1 MRERVAHFL
10 LIPELAYS
18 PPNDALISA
27 WIELGFA
34 VDVFAPGGS
43 FDVTRYGDS
52 IRALPVEYGYRWLL
66 ANLCKPTW
74 RNYRAFSGT
83 TEDPLAIVGALGR
96 FWRRPIITLADEIK
110 SGSYAGDRSARWKRL
125 CQRGMRASAL
135 TIVNEAERITL
146 QRDYADLTPTQDVM
160 VYPGGFREPP
170 IPIDRGTVRRD
181 RGISDD
187 AFVLCYS
194 GTFNFGNGGLWL
206 ADALKSVPDLHV
218 WGQILHSDPL
228 VHGLLTRIY
237 GAERLHLESA
247 RLGWR
252 EAWATSAAADVGMV
266 VYLQDAP
273 QFQHM
278 GIASNRLCMFLA
290 MGVPVI
296 ASRQPSFEFI
306 ESFNAGVL
314 LEDSS
319 SIADALESVRT
330 ELPKMRKGAKRAW
343 TEYVQSTIRYE
354 GLVQQLNQVMS
365 K

>member
-34 VDVFAPGGS
+34 VDAFAPGGA

-52 IRALPVEYGYRWLL
+52 VRALPVEYGYRWLL
-66 ANLCKPTW
+66 ANLSKPSW
-74 RNYRAFSGT
+74 RKYRAFSGT
-83 TEDPLAIVGALGR
+83 TEDPLAVVGALGR

-125 CQRGMRASAL
+125 CQRGMRASEL

-146 QRDYADLTPTQDVM
+146 QRDYADLSSTQDVI

-170 IPIDRGTVRRD
+170 SPIDRVTARRE

-296 ASRQPSFEFI
+296 ASRQPSFAFI
-306 ESFNAGVL
+306 EKFNAGVL
-314 LEDSS
+314 VDNAAKFS
-319 SIADALESVRT
+319 AALQLIRNEREV
-330 ELPKMRKGAKRAW
+330 MRLGAKRAW
-343 TEYVQSTIRYE
+343 AEYVQSAPRYAE
-354 GLVQQLNQVMS
+354 LVMRMRRLVDR
-365 K
+365 